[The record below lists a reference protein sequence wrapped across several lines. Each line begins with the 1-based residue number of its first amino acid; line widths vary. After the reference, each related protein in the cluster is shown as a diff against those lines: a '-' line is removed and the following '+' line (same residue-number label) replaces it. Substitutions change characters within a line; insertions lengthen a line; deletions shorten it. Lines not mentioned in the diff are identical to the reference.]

1 MASLGTSGGE
11 RLTAADPGLTWNRYQ
26 LDGRPRQFFD
36 FSALPAE
43 ARAMAEICR
52 VLLSAFEPFD
62 GADHNPS
69 QDVVRELTERA
80 GRGQLAAQRERGGIV
95 VVPVLLPVEFTTAG
109 QILTQAA
116 REHSP
121 DLVISVGLA
130 DGTDAIR
137 LERVGLNLRDARIP
151 DNAGA
156 QPVDQPIIA
165 DGENALFSTLRLKAA
180 GQRIAEA
187 NIPVSLSLSA
197 GSYVCNDL
205 LYTVLAHLRSQESGA
220 RAGFVHVPDLLAT
233 DAPITV
239 DEAVMALD
247 LLICESMSPA
257 PDTHAAMGA
266 LH

>member
-1 MASLGTSGGE
+1 MTE
-11 RLTAADPGLTWNRYQ
+11 TH
-26 LDGRPRQFFD
+26 
-36 FSALPAE
+36 
-43 ARAMAEICR
+43 R
-52 VLLSAFEPFD
+52 VLLSAFEPFG
-62 GADHNPS
+62 GADGNPS

-80 GRGQLAAQRERGGIV
+80 GHGQLIAQRERGGV
-95 VVPVLLPVEFTTAG
+95 VLVPVLLPVEFATAG

-116 REHSP
+116 SERSP

-130 DGTDAIR
+130 AGTDTIR

-156 QPVDQPIIA
+156 QPVDQPITA

-205 LYTVLAHLRSQESGA
+205 LYTILHHLRSQESDA
-220 RAGFVHVPDLLAT
+220 RAGFVHVPDLHAR
-233 DAPITV
+233 DAPITLE
-239 DEAVMALD
+239 EAVTALD
-247 LLICESMSPA
+247 LLICESMSPS
-257 PDTHAAMGA
+257 PDTHLPLGAM
-266 LH
+266 H